1 MKLPTPLNISG
12 GNPKSADQMLAA
24 SMCPY
29 PLGGGILG
37 DALGLEGPTG
47 GFLRRSG
54 VSFYIFM
61 AAVLGGMEQWRLGVR
76 CVAMDTRKRSTLS
89 GGVVAARLGKVDAAV
104 QF

>member
-1 MKLPTPLNISG
+1 MTVAI
-12 GNPKSADQMLAA
+12 
-24 SMCPY
+24 MCRY

-47 GFLRRSG
+47 SFLRRSG

-76 CVAMDTRKRSTLS
+76 CVAMGTRRSTTLS
-89 GGVVAARLGKVDAAV
+89 GVVVASMA
-104 QF
+104 